1 MSTTTIRQRI
11 EERLNLLES
20 MLNSQRHISEPD
32 FALRRIATVSK
43 FYSVLTEE
51 QRDFINAARWAVEEQ
66 KEWKTAHAGSTISV

>member
-20 MLNSQRHISEPD
+20 MLTSQEHITNPD
-32 FALRRIATVSK
+32 DVLEAIASVSK

-51 QRDFINAARWAVEEQ
+51 QREFIQAARLAVVERRD
-66 KEWKTAHAGSTISV
+66 WMTAPA